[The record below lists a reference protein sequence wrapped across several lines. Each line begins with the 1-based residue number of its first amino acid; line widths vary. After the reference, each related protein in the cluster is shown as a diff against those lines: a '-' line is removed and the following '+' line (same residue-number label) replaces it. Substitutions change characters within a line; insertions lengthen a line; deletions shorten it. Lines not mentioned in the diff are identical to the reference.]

1 MARAYYST
9 VFEQP
14 APEVWKIVRDFN
26 NYPVWVGGAGESRIE
41 DGDRAFAEWWATFD
55 CDTPRQD
62 ELAGTLR
69 GSFGKWLESLR
80 GTLVS
85 RPSGLPEA
93 AMDKVGGGS
102 PAVSG

>member
-1 MARAYYST
+1 MVVEKFSAPKWRFARKFQSVPGVVEAT
-9 VFEQP
+9 DVK
-14 APEVWKIVRDFN
+14 AAIDR
-26 NYPVWVGGAGESRIE
+26 
-41 DGDRAFAEWWATFD
+41 DRAFAEWWATFD